1 MSAAVRG
8 RPARRL
14 DKPMVAVLEKR
25 GRFLVAEPIFGPGP
39 RTAVERGGAGPGDLV
54 LVGAGKR
61 GAHVVRK
68 LGRPDRA
75 RDVVEGLMFDR
86 GLAPLLSARGGR

>member
-14 DKPMVAVLEKR
+14 EEPIVGVLEKR

-39 RTAVERGGAGPGDLV
+39 RPAVERGGAGVAASSMPS
-54 LVGAGKR
+54 
-61 GAHVVRK
+61 
-68 LGRPDRA
+68 PCS
-75 RDVVEGLMFDR
+75 
-86 GLAPLLSARGGR
+86 SARWATMSG